1 MIVKAWGSWE
11 LFQSLLSVLRSIGD
25 RHGKSIAN
33 IATRWVLDHPFVGAV
48 IIGNDSYVFF
58 FSLNL
63 SLYYF
68 LHTGARLGLS
78 EHPDE
83 NQGVYGFHLTMQDNS
98 AIEAIL
104 KHSNTRTIITSIGD
118 CGAEY
123 R

>member
-1 MIVKAWGSWE
+1 MGRASPTLQHVGSWII
-11 LFQSLLSVLRSIGD
+11 LLLVLSSLVMIL
-25 RHGKSIAN
+25 
-33 IATRWVLDHPFVGAV
+33 T
-48 IIGNDSYVFF
+48 FF
-58 FSLNL
+58 FFYQNL